1 MISSVIICLIAI
13 ILHTNDLRRSG
24 FKRELNA
31 IGLVTGLNTNPM
43 LTIQFDA

>member
-1 MISSVIICLIAI
+1 MISSVIIGLIAI

-31 IGLVTGLNTNPM
+31 IGQVAVLNTNPM
-43 LTIQFDA
+43 LTIEFDA